1 MESAVTDRQSS
12 VSDFSAN
19 EAYASGVSWAAII
32 AGAFVVAALSLILLA
47 LGSGLGLSSVSPW
60 RNRGLSAS
68 TVSKGAVVWLI
79 ISQILASAMGGYI
92 AGRLR
97 TKWAIFHS
105 DEVYFRDTAHGF
117 LVWAVGL
124 VITAAF
130 LTSAAISMTGDVVR
144 SSASPA
150 ADSAP
155 FGNDDSYFRD
165 MLLRSAHFGPNY
177 TDLHLQA
184 EVDRIFAHGL
194 QQKGLSDPDRMYLT
208 RMVAERT
215 GLPEADAQ
223 RRVDTV
229 FSHLQQNAD
238 LARKAA
244 AQFSLWLFVA
254 LLAGAF
260 FASYSATLG
269 GRERDHVKLMQGRTF

>member
-1 MESAVTDRQSS
+1 V
-12 VSDFSAN
+12 
-19 EAYASGVSWAAII
+19 
-32 AGAFVVAALSLILLA
+32 
-47 LGSGLGLSSVSPW
+47 
-60 RNRGLSAS
+60 SAS

-79 ISQILASAMGGYI
+79 INQIFASAMGGYI
-92 AGRLR
+92 VGRLR
-97 TKWAIFHS
+97 TKWAIIHS

-130 LTSAAISMTGDVVR
+130 LTSAAISMTGGVVR

-155 FGNDDSYFRD
+155 FGNDDTYFRD

-184 EVDRIFAHGL
+184 EVDRIFAHVL
-194 QQKGLSDPDRMYLT
+194 EQKGLSDPDRMYLA

-215 GLPEADAQ
+215 DLPEADAQ
-223 RRVDTV
+223 RRVETV
-229 FSHLQQNAD
+229 FSHVQQNAE

-244 AQFSLWLFVA
+244 AQFCLWLFVS

-269 GRERDHVKLMQGRTF
+269 GRERDRVKLMQGRTF